1 MCEGTMSRQYICIQ
15 EANEM
20 IPTLRRSFQLLFQLH
35 MHVRILI
42 GELEE
47 VGFAPSSDTFPVMV
61 RGADEQVVLARGQ
74 LRALI
79 DLMRDELE
87 LLRSS
92 GCLMQDMEQGGVS
105 WYAKHP
111 RRGDILLSWRFG
123 EPEVSFW
130 FDTSAE
136 DRIRRSL
143 TELDDLDDDRW
154 SGSDGVDSSS

>member
-1 MCEGTMSRQYICIQ
+1 MSRHYICVE

-20 IPTLRRSFQLLFQLH
+20 IPFLRRSFQLLFQLH
-35 MHVRILI
+35 MHVRLLI
-42 GELEE
+42 DELECA
-47 VGFAPSSDTFPVMV
+47 GFAPQSDAFPVYV
-61 RGADEQVVLARGQ
+61 RGADEEIILARGQ

-79 DLMRDELE
+79 DLMQEELDR
-87 LLRSS
+87 LRNQ

-130 FDTSAE
+130 FDPSTE
-136 DRIRRSL
+136 EPIRRSL
-143 TELDDLDDDRW
+143 DELDDTENERFSGAGGVE
-154 SGSDGVDSSS
+154 SGS